1 MTKPKQIPLK
11 ITSATLNE
19 NKATIG
25 KMDPYCKITYGQQIN
40 STNVAKSGHLNPFWE
55 KEFKLKRENKPTE
68 IIFQVFE
75 KSMIRADKLLGESKI
90 LDEENN
96 LRNAKFLDLHLDG
109 KKTGWITLAFY

>member
-25 KMDPYCKITYGQQIN
+25 KMDPYCKITYGSQIN

-55 KEFKLKRENKPTE
+55 K
-68 IIFQVFE
+68 
-75 KSMIRADKLLGESKI
+75 
-90 LDEENN
+90 
-96 LRNAKFLDLHLDG
+96 
-109 KKTGWITLAFY
+109 